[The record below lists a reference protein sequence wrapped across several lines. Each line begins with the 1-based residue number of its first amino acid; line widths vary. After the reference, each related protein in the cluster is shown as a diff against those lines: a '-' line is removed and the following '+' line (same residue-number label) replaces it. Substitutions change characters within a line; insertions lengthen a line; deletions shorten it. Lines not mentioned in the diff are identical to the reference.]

1 LELIVFIGLQASG
14 KSSFYQQ
21 KFATTHAHV
30 SKDLLRN
37 NRRPISRQN
46 QLIEEALQGGR
57 SVVID
62 NTNVTPGKR
71 TELIRVGRLYE
82 ATIIGYYFDSQ
93 VSQCLKRNRERV
105 GKARV
110 PDIAIFTTLK
120 RLVRPSYREGF
131 DRLFSV
137 RLSENGTFE
146 IHDWIED
153 EISHGS

>member
-1 LELIVFIGLQASG
+1 L
-14 KSSFYQQ
+14 
-21 KFATTHAHV
+21 

-37 NRRPISRQN
+37 NRRPVSRQN

-93 VSQCLKRNRERV
+93 VSQCLKRNHERV

-120 RLVRPSYREGF
+120 RLVRPSYREDF

-137 RLSENGTFE
+137 HLSEDGTFE